1 MNIKFTTNF
10 IQMVKTQASKTDF
23 YVEQKALIT
32 EQNKFNQLMNEMGK
46 TVMTYVSMLEELERT
61 RVELY
66 RQVYS
71 DYLAKQS
78 TIFGDTLQLKQ
89 MTSMIRQMDIQKEL
103 KTLRD
108 TVLPEDR
115 QRCSQMLT
123 EQPFD

>member
-1 MNIKFTTNF
+1 
-10 IQMVKTQASKTDF
+10 MVKTQASKTDF

-71 DYLAKQS
+71 DYLAK
-78 TIFGDTLQLKQ
+78 
-89 MTSMIRQMDIQKEL
+89 
-103 KTLRD
+103 
-108 TVLPEDR
+108 
-115 QRCSQMLT
+115 
-123 EQPFD
+123 